1 MMGERGVVVSRV
13 ERPMADCERGVG
25 AMKKTVSTI
34 VCVVVGALV
43 ATAAIVF
50 GLVPLIDPN

>member
-1 MMGERGVVVSRV
+1 
-13 ERPMADCERGVG
+13 
-25 AMKKTVSTI
+25 MKKTVITI

-50 GLVPLIDPN
+50 GLVPLIDPNECEGGGYGLRECG